1 MTQIRSK
8 QVGVVLIVKLYIFVI
23 ILRIFLVLTY
33 KFSISI
39 SPLLRY
45 R

>member
-1 MTQIRSK
+1 MTQIRSE
-8 QVGVVLIVKLYIFVI
+8 QVGVVLIVKVYIFVI
-23 ILRIFLVLTY
+23 ILRILLVFTY
-33 KFSISI
+33 IISIQI